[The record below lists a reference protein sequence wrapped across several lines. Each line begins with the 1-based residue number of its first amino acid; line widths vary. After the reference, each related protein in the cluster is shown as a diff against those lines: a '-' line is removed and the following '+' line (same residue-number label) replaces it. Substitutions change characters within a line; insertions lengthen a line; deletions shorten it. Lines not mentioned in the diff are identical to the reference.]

1 MELRLL
7 YYFVTLV
14 REQSITKAAEK
25 LFLTQP
31 TLSRQLKSLEQY
43 LGSELFKRG
52 TRKISLTEAGL
63 ILYRRAEKILAMIE
77 ETETEIIG
85 GVEKIAGKLRIG
97 VLESTAS
104 QAFVAQ
110 VLAEMSGRF
119 PDVSLEIFI
128 GNNHSIQEQIQNG
141 DLDLGLFIDPVDL
154 DQFDYFHF
162 PLAETWGVVVPKTSP
177 LAQLERVTRADL
189 QDCIALFHPRRL
201 FFRCELNSWFK
212 NSFKQIRLLGVYN
225 LLSNVLSLVEM
236 GVGGVIT
243 LEGSLFNYNTD
254 NLKFIPLQPLVQSRI
269 LLGWKKQRIP
279 TPVTAKFLQLLQQ
292 RIAWYEATQNLG
304 LALPLARDAQGRV
317 RMVAPADLEQE
328 HAPAER
334 DDP

>member
-31 TLSRQLKSLEQY
+31 TLSRQLKSLEEY
-43 LGSELFKRG
+43 LGTELFTRG
-52 TRKISLTEAGL
+52 TRKISLTEAGM

-85 GVEKIAGKLRIG
+85 GVEQIAGKLRIG
-97 VLESTAS
+97 VLESTAY
-104 QAFVAQ
+104 QAFVTQ
-110 VLAEMSGRF
+110 VLADMSARYC
-119 PDVSLEIFI
+119 DVTFEIFI
-128 GNNHSIQEQIQNG
+128 GNNHAIQEQIQNG

-154 DQFDYFHF
+154 NQFDYLHF
-162 PLAETWGVVVPKTSP
+162 PLCETWGVVVPKNSP
-177 LAQLERVTRADL
+177 LAQLDSITRSDL
-189 QDCIALFHPRRL
+189 KDSIGLFHPRRL

-236 GVGGVIT
+236 GMGGVIT

-254 NLKFIPLQPLVQSRI
+254 NLKFLPLHPVVQSRI

-279 TPVTAKFLQLLQQ
+279 TSVTAKFIQLIEQ
-292 RIAWYEATQNLG
+292 RIAWYEATHNLG
-304 LALPLARDAQGRV
+304 LALPLERDAQGRV
-317 RMVAPADLEQE
+317 HVGKQLHSQHHQPVQNDVAT
-328 HAPAER
+328 
-334 DDP
+334 